1 MFARWGAAVH
11 RARWT
16 VLISTLV
23 ITILG
28 GFWGIG
34 VFDRLTQG
42 GYDDPNSEA
51 SAAAAVAAGALE
63 GQAGDVV
70 VMYRPSEGRS
80 LDDPEVAAAIMENL
94 ADLPSEQVE
103 SAVSYWHTGM
113 PQFVSDDGTVGLAVI
128 GLVGEDD
135 DEKLTAYEEIA
146 EDLIVDEVSTQ
157 VAGGVVAEHAI
168 GHRAE
173 QDLIAAE
180 IVSLPIVLLLL
191 IVIFGGVVAASLPVV
206 VGGLAVFGALGLLHL
221 IALFTTVN
229 VFAVNVASML
239 GLGLAIDYGLFVVGR
254 FREEMDSGR
263 GPAAAVRRSVATAG
277 RTVAFSAVLLVI
289 ALSGL
294 MLFPQ
299 EFLRSL
305 AYGGMSAVAL
315 AALLSLTVLPAL
327 LGLLGH
333 RVDKLS
339 LPWLVR
345 RRQRSTGEGWRR
357 LADGVMKRPGL
368 IAVPII
374 AGLVLLGSPFLNAQF
389 GMPDERVLPADD
401 PARIATEA
409 LKADFPQMGG
419 DGIQIVLQGD
429 GAAPDEAAVGG
440 YLAEVSE
447 VASIDSVAPT
457 GASDEVIVLEAQVDG
472 DPFGDLANQAVRDIR
487 ALDAPADAE
496 VLVGGITAA
505 NLDSLDA
512 TAEML
517 PWMAL
522 LLVGATLILIFLA
535 FGSVLLPIKAVI
547 MSILSL
553 SATFGTLT
561 WLFVDGHGS
570 GLLGVT
576 PMPMEAGII
585 VLIAAIVF
593 GLSTDYEVF
602 LLSRMVEARAGGAT
616 TEEAVR
622 TGLVRTG
629 RVISAAALLLVV
641 VTGAFAFSGIQMMRF
656 IGVGMIIALILDATI
671 VRMLL
676 VPAVMKLFG
685 DAVWWAPGSLRRLQ
699 ERVGLSEVEKPE
711 DDAESVPS
719 DHESAG
725 DAGRRTTDRGASTS

>member
-16 VLISTLV
+16 VLITMLV
-23 ITILG
+23 LAIVG
-28 GFWGIG
+28 GGWGLG

-51 SAAAAVAAGALE
+51 SEAGEIAADALD

-70 VMYRPSEGRS
+70 IMYTVPDGQT
-80 LDDPEVAAAIMENL
+80 LDDPEL
-94 ADLPSEQVE
+94 ASAVNDHLASLPEAQVE
-103 SAVSYWHTGM
+103 SAISYWQTGL
-113 PQFVSDDGTVGLAVI
+113 PQFASEDGDVGLAVL
-128 GLVGEDD
+128 GLVGEDS

-146 EDLIVDEVSTQ
+146 DDLTLDGVETQ
-157 VAGGVVAEHAI
+157 VAGAVVAEHTI
-168 GHRAE
+168 GIRAE
-173 QDLIAAE
+173 EDIIAAE
-180 IVSLPIVLLLL
+180 IVSLPIVLVLLV
-191 IVIFGGVVAASLPVV
+191 VIFGGLVAASLPVI
-206 VGGLAVFGALGLLHL
+206 VGGLAVFGSLGVLNL
-221 IALFTTVN
+221 IAQFTTVN

-254 FREEMDSGR
+254 FREEREAGRDTSDS
-263 GPAAAVRRSVATAG
+263 VRRSVATAG

-305 AYGGMSAVAL
+305 AYGGMSAVAM
-315 AALLSLTVLPAL
+315 AAVMSLTVLPAML
-327 LGLLGH
+327 ALLGH

-339 LPWLVR
+339 LPFLK
-345 RRQRSTGEGWRR
+345 RRQGRDTGAGWRR
-357 LADGVMKRPGL
+357 LANGVMKRPGL
-368 IAVPII
+368 IALPIT
-374 AGLVLLGSPFLNAQF
+374 AGLILLGSPFLNTQY

-401 PARIATEA
+401 PARVATEA
-409 LKADFPQMGG
+409 LKADFPAMGG
-419 DGIQIVLQGD
+419 DGIQVVLQGD
-429 GAAPDEAAVGG
+429 GAPPAEAEIGA
-440 YLAEVSE
+440 YLAELGQVNGIESAAPAGAAGE
-447 VASIDSVAPT
+447 VV
-457 GASDEVIVLEAQVDG
+457 VLEAQVDS
-472 DPFGDLANQAVRDIR
+472 DPFGDTANQAVRDIR
-487 ALDAPADAE
+487 ALDAPTDTE

-547 MSILSL
+547 MSALSL
-553 SATFGTLT
+553 SATFGVLT

-576 PMPMEAGII
+576 PMPMEAGIV

-602 LLSRMVEARAGGAT
+602 LLSRMVEARANGAT

-676 VPAVMKLFG
+676 VPAVMKLLG
-685 DAVWWAPGSLRRLQ
+685 DAVWWAPGPLKRLQ

-711 DDAESVPS
+711 EAEA
-719 DHESAG
+719 ETASAG
-725 DAGRRTTDRGASTS
+725 AGSR